1 MSIKN
6 TGRRL
11 MITGM
16 MLAVVAA
23 GCGGEGEESIEPT
36 EDTVLVNTAS
46 GSIAVAAA
54 DVAGATTTVAR
65 STGSTSPLSKT
76 VSTSPNSPSKIQSD
90 DSSST
95 ENGGT
100 GTGVTGNSDTGNSV
114 PSSGGAATTAPS
126 FDDAPTIVHKFT
138 LDAMTIQMK
147 NQDNSICVQPCRG
160 YYLGWNSNFN
170 DNNRRIIYSNSS
182 NGYKDIIANLDAGD
196 AGNLLVMYQA
206 NQNAVPQIAARYP
219 FSFTG
224 SVSASYNSGV
234 SERLTY
240 SYNGN
245 AIEILLKGS
254 NNAVCPQTCNG
265 YYLGWNA
272 DFSDSDRTITYSS
285 SANGYKDIIGGLRV
299 GDSGQLL
306 LMYSSGSV
314 NEIRGRAP
322 FIYLG

>member
-6 TGRRL
+6 TGRRIL
-11 MITGM
+11 VTGVI
-16 MLAVVAA
+16 LAVAAA
-23 GCGGEGEESIEPT
+23 GCGGDGTESSEPT
-36 EDTVLVNTAS
+36 ADTVLINTAS
-46 GSIAVAAA
+46 GSVAVTAA
-54 DVAGATTTVAR
+54 DVAGTATTVAG
-65 STGSTSPLSKT
+65 SQTTVAGTTGSTSPLSKT
-76 VSTSPNSPSKIQSD
+76 ISTSPNSPSKTQSD
-90 DSSST
+90 DSGSSG
-95 ENGGT
+95 NSAPSSSSSAPGSNGT
-100 GTGVTGNSDTGNSV
+100 GSTV
-114 PSSGGAATTAPS
+114 PS

-138 LDAMTIQMK
+138 LNAMTIQMK
-147 NQDNSICVQPCRG
+147 NQDNSICIQPCRG

-182 NGYKDIIANLDAGD
+182 NGYKDIIANLVAGD

-206 NQNAVPQIAARYP
+206 SQSASPQIAARYP

-224 SVSASYNSGV
+224 SVTASYNTGV

-254 NNAVCPQTCNG
+254 NGATCPQPCNG
-265 YYLGWNA
+265 YYLGWSA
-272 DFSDSDRTITYSS
+272 DFDDNDRTITYSS

-306 LMYSSGSV
+306 LMNNGQ
-314 NEIRGRAP
+314 IRGRAP

>member
-1 MSIKN
+1 
-6 TGRRL
+6 
-11 MITGM
+11 
-16 MLAVVAA
+16 
-23 GCGGEGEESIEPT
+23 
-36 EDTVLVNTAS
+36 
-46 GSIAVAAA
+46 
-54 DVAGATTTVAR
+54 
-65 STGSTSPLSKT
+65 
-76 VSTSPNSPSKIQSD
+76 
-90 DSSST
+90 
-95 ENGGT
+95 
-100 GTGVTGNSDTGNSV
+100 
-114 PSSGGAATTAPS
+114 
-126 FDDAPTIVHKFT
+126 
-138 LDAMTIQMK
+138 MTIQMK
-147 NQDNSICVQPCRG
+147 NQDNSTCVQPCRG

-182 NGYKDIIANLDAGD
+182 NGYKDIIANLVAGD

-206 NQNAVPQIAARYP
+206 NQNAVPQVAARYP

-234 SERLTY
+234 SERLAY

-254 NNAVCPQTCNG
+254 NGATCPQPCNG

-272 DFSDSDRTITYSS
+272 DFNDSNRTITYSS
-285 SANGYKDIIGGLRV
+285 AANGYKDIIGGLRV

-306 LMYSSGSV
+306 LMYSSGGV

>member
-6 TGRRL
+6 NGRRL
-11 MITGM
+11 LVSGLL
-16 MLAVVAA
+16 LAVLAA
-23 GCGGEGEESIEPT
+23 GCGGEGEKSKEQPT
-36 EDTVLVNTAS
+36 SDTVLINTAN
-46 GSIAVAAA
+46 GSVSVAAD
-54 DVAGATTTVAR
+54 DVAGSTTTIAG
-65 STGSTSPLSKT
+65 STASTSPLSKT
-76 VSTSPNSPSKIQSD
+76 ISTSPNSRSETQSE
-90 DSSST
+90 DSGSSD
-95 ENGGT
+95 
-100 GTGVTGNSDTGNSV
+100 NST
-114 PSSGGAATTAPS
+114 PSSGGSNTTTPS

-138 LDAMTIQMK
+138 LNAMTIQMK
-147 NQDNSICVQPCRG
+147 NQDNSTCVQPCRG

-182 NGYKDIIANLDAGD
+182 NGYKDIIANLVAGD

-206 NQNAVPQIAARYP
+206 NQNAVPQVAARYP

-234 SERLTY
+234 SERLAY

-254 NNAVCPQTCNG
+254 NGATCPQPCNG

-272 DFSDSDRTITYSS
+272 DFNDSNRTITYSS
-285 SANGYKDIIGGLRV
+285 AANGYKDIIGGLRV

-306 LMYSSGSV
+306 LMYSSGGV